1 MSPGDYVTI
10 FMAWPYVNAPLH
22 LGHVAGNCLP
32 ADIQYRYERA
42 RGRRVLMC
50 SGSDEHGTPI
60 TITAEELG
68 VSPQEVVDK
77 YHDLALKSLIQLGC
91 SWADNIDSRGVEY
104 GGALY
109 NRTSDVRHKEIVRD
123 VFTRLLESDFLVKK
137 TMKQYCSV
145 SDGIVRFLPDR
156 YVEGTCP
163 ICSEDGARGDQC
175 DECGATYEA
184 HELINPISKL
194 DPEAT
199 IEIRD
204 TDHLFFKL
212 DLFQTSLEEHA
223 KLRQDTWKPNVRS
236 MTKNWLNMGL
246 RPRAVTRDIDWGIEL
261 PLSGNEWSSKRVYVW
276 FEAVQGY
283 YTCARIWAERIASE
297 NNHPDGDSAWER
309 WWKADENGKS
319 PRHIYFMGKDNI
331 PFHTVIWPSLIMGM
345 NASDNDRQITH
356 ENLPGSLVLESNVSS
371 NEYLMLQ
378 GGQFSK
384 SRKHAVWLPS
394 FLDRY
399 DPDCLRYYLTINM
412 PETHDTDFR
421 WEDFVERTNNE
432 LIGTYGNFVHRVMT
446 LTHRLSN
453 EGENPLS
460 RYDSHEEFNHETESC
475 QKLLNSAMESME
487 RQRFKEALRSLM
499 GIAQIGNQVL
509 QRATPWKYLQSEES
523 ADKEKSL
530 SALAFSWRL
539 CRTLAICTRP
549 FMPFQSD
556 RLWKMLGENIELNNL
571 LWDNSLDL
579 TSHLSWNDEPPEPL
593 FKRLDLDE
601 IISHELS
608 LANDNNDDPVEGDN
622 KGADYIEF
630 EDFMKVEMK
639 TGKVISVEDHPNA
652 DKLYVVTIQD
662 TPDTTRTV
670 CAGLKE
676 YYEPSDLVGLNV
688 VFVANLEP
696 KKLRGVM
703 SEGMLLAADDGDG
716 NVSIVTTVG
725 DIGSG
730 SRVR

>member
-1 MSPGDYVTI
+1 
-10 FMAWPYVNAPLH
+10 
-22 LGHVAGNCLP
+22 
-32 ADIQYRYERA
+32 
-42 RGRRVLMC
+42 MC

-68 VSPQEVVDK
+68 ISPQDVVDK
-77 YHDLALKSLIQLGC
+77 YHDLALKSLNKLGC
-91 SWADNIDSRGVEY
+91 SWANNVDSRGVEY

-109 NRTSDVRHKEIVRD
+109 NRTSDHRHKELVRE
-123 VFTRLLESDFLVKK
+123 VFTNLMDSNLLVQK
-137 TMKQYCSV
+137 TMKQYCSI
-145 SDGIVRFLPDR
+145 SDDNIRFLPDR

-163 ICSEDGARGDQC
+163 ICSEEGARGDQC
-175 DECGATYEA
+175 DECGSTYEA

-194 DPEAT
+194 DPDAS

-204 TDHLFFKL
+204 TEHLFFKL
-212 DLFQTSLEEHA
+212 DMFQTSLEEHA
-223 KLRQDTWKPNVRS
+223 KLRQKIWKPNVRS

-246 RPRAVTRDIDWGIEL
+246 RPRAVTRDIDWGIDL

-283 YTCARIWAERIASE
+283 YTCARIWAERFASE

-309 WWKADENGKS
+309 WWKTDEEGNS

-345 NASDNDRQITH
+345 NAANSNGQITH
-356 ENLPGSLVLESNVSS
+356 KNTPGSLVLESNVSS

-394 FLDRY
+394 FLERY
-399 DPDCLRYYLTINM
+399 DPDSLRYYLTINM

-421 WEDFVERTNNE
+421 WEDFVDRTNNE

-446 LTHRLSN
+446 LTHRLAD

-460 RYDSHEEFNHETESC
+460 RYDSHEDFNREIESC
-475 QKLLNSAMESME
+475 QNLLDSAIESME
-487 RQRFKEALRSLM
+487 RQRFKEALRSIM
-499 GIAQIGNQVL
+499 GIAQVGNQVL

-523 ADKEKSL
+523 FDKEKSL

-549 FMPFQSD
+549 FMPFQSE
-556 RLWKMLGENIELNNL
+556 RLWKMLGEKIELNNL

-579 TSHLSWNDEPPEPL
+579 TSKLCWNGKTPEPL
-593 FKRLDLDE
+593 FKRLDLED

-608 LANDNNDDPVEGDN
+608 LANDNNKDPSDNDN
-622 KGADYIEF
+622 KGADYIDF

-639 TGKVISVEDHPNA
+639 TGKVISVDDHPNA
-652 DKLYVVTIQD
+652 DKLYVVTLQD

-676 YYEPSDLVGLNV
+676 YYDPSDLVGLNV

-703 SEGMLLAADDGDG
+703 SEGMLLAADDGHG
-716 NVSIVTTVG
+716 NVSIVTTVD
-725 DIGSG
+725 DIDSG

>member
-1 MSPGDYVTI
+1 
-10 FMAWPYVNAPLH
+10 MAWPYVNAPLH

-68 VSPQEVVDK
+68 ISPQDVVDK
-77 YHDLALKSLIQLGC
+77 YHDLALKSLNKLGC
-91 SWADNIDSRGVEY
+91 SWANNVDSRGVEY

-109 NRTSDVRHKEIVRD
+109 NRTSDHRHKELVRE
-123 VFTRLLESDFLVKK
+123 VFTNLMDSNLLVQK
-137 TMKQYCSV
+137 TMKQYCSI
-145 SDGIVRFLPDR
+145 SDDNIRFLPDR

-163 ICSEDGARGDQC
+163 ICSEEGARGDQC
-175 DECGATYEA
+175 DECGSTYEA
-184 HELINPISKL
+184 HELINPTSKL
-194 DPEAT
+194 DPDAS

-204 TDHLFFKL
+204 TEHLFFKL
-212 DLFQTSLEEHA
+212 DMFQTSLEEHA
-223 KLRQDTWKPNVRS
+223 KLRQKIWKPNVRS

-246 RPRAVTRDIDWGIEL
+246 RPRAVTRDIDWGIDL

-283 YTCARIWAERIASE
+283 YTCARIWAERFASE

-309 WWKADENGKS
+309 WWKTDEEGNS

-345 NASDNDRQITH
+345 NAANSNGQITH
-356 ENLPGSLVLESNVSS
+356 KNTPGSLVLESNVSS

-394 FLDRY
+394 FLERY
-399 DPDCLRYYLTINM
+399 DPDSLRYYLTINM

-446 LTHRLSN
+446 LTHRLAD

-460 RYDSHEEFNHETESC
+460 RYDSHEDFNREIESC
-475 QKLLNSAMESME
+475 QNLLDSAIESME
-487 RQRFKEALRSLM
+487 RQRFKEALRSIM
-499 GIAQIGNQVL
+499 GIAQVGNQVL

-523 ADKEKSL
+523 FDKEKSL

-549 FMPFQSD
+549 FMPFQSE
-556 RLWKMLGENIELNNL
+556 RLWKMLGENMELNNL

-579 TSHLSWNDEPPEPL
+579 TSKLCWNGKTPEPL
-593 FKRLDLDE
+593 FKRLDLED

-608 LANDNNDDPVEGDN
+608 LANDNNKHPSEKDI
-622 KGADYIEF
+622 KGADYIDF

-639 TGKVISVEDHPNA
+639 TGKVISVDDHPNA
-652 DKLYVVTIQD
+652 DKLYVVTLQD

-676 YYEPSDLVGLNV
+676 YYDPSDLVGLNV

-716 NVSIVTTVG
+716 NVSIVTTVD
-725 DIGSG
+725 DIDSG

>member
-1 MSPGDYVTI
+1 
-10 FMAWPYVNAPLH
+10 
-22 LGHVAGNCLP
+22 
-32 ADIQYRYERA
+32 
-42 RGRRVLMC
+42 MC

-68 VSPQEVVDK
+68 ISPQDVVDK
-77 YHDLALKSLIQLGC
+77 YHDLALKSLNKLGC
-91 SWADNIDSRGVEY
+91 SWANNVDSRGVEY

-109 NRTSDVRHKEIVRD
+109 NRTSDYSHKELVRE
-123 VFTRLLESDFLVKK
+123 VFTNLMDSNLLVQK
-137 TMKQYCSV
+137 TMKQYCSI
-145 SDGIVRFLPDR
+145 SNDNIRFLPDR

-163 ICSEDGARGDQC
+163 ICSEEGARGDQC
-175 DECGATYEA
+175 DECGSTYEA

-194 DPEAT
+194 DPDAS

-204 TDHLFFKL
+204 TEHLFFKL
-212 DLFQTSLEEHA
+212 DMFQTSLEEHA
-223 KLRQDTWKPNVRS
+223 KLRQKIWKPNVRS

-246 RPRAVTRDIDWGIEL
+246 RPRAVTRDIDWGIDL

-283 YTCARIWAERIASE
+283 YTCARIWAERFASE

-309 WWKADENGKS
+309 WWKTDEEGNS

-345 NASDNDRQITH
+345 NAANSNGQITH
-356 ENLPGSLVLESNVSS
+356 KNTPGSLVLESNVSS

-394 FLDRY
+394 FLERY
-399 DPDCLRYYLTINM
+399 DPDSLRYYLTINM

-432 LIGTYGNFVHRVMT
+432 LIGAYGNFVHRVMT
-446 LTHRLSN
+446 LTHRLAD

-460 RYDSHEEFNHETESC
+460 RYDSHEDFNREIESC
-475 QKLLNSAMESME
+475 QNLLNSAIESME
-487 RQRFKEALRSLM
+487 RQRFKEALRSIM
-499 GIAQIGNQVL
+499 GIAQVGNQVL

-523 ADKEKSL
+523 FDKEKSL

-549 FMPFQSD
+549 FMPFQSE
-556 RLWKMLGENIELNNL
+556 RLWKMLGENMELNNL

-579 TSHLSWNDEPPEPL
+579 TSKLCWNGKTPEPL
-593 FKRLDLDE
+593 FKRLDLED

-608 LANDNNDDPVEGDN
+608 LANDNNKDPSDDDN
-622 KGADYIEF
+622 KGADYIDF

-639 TGKVISVEDHPNA
+639 TGKVISVDDHPNA
-652 DKLYVVTIQD
+652 DKLYVVTLQD

-676 YYEPSDLVGLNV
+676 YYDPSDLVGLNV
-688 VFVANLEP
+688 VFVANLKP

-703 SEGMLLAADDGDG
+703 SEGMLLAADDGYG
-716 NVSIVTTVG
+716 NVSIVTTVD
-725 DIGSG
+725 DIDSG

>member
-1 MSPGDYVTI
+1 
-10 FMAWPYVNAPLH
+10 
-22 LGHVAGNCLP
+22 
-32 ADIQYRYERA
+32 
-42 RGRRVLMC
+42 MC

-68 VSPQEVVDK
+68 ISPQDVVDK
-77 YHDLALKSLIQLGC
+77 YHDLALQSLNKLGC
-91 SWADNIDSRGVEY
+91 SWANNVDSRGVEY

-109 NRTSDVRHKEIVRD
+109 NRTSDHRHKELVRE
-123 VFTRLLESDFLVKK
+123 VFTNLMDSNLLVQK
-137 TMKQYCSV
+137 TMKQYCSI
-145 SDGIVRFLPDR
+145 SNDNIRFLPDR

-163 ICSEDGARGDQC
+163 ICSEEGARGDQC
-175 DECGATYEA
+175 DECGSTYEA

-194 DPEAT
+194 DPDAS

-204 TDHLFFKL
+204 TEHLFFKL

-223 KLRQDTWKPNVRS
+223 KLRQKIWKPNVRS

-246 RPRAVTRDIDWGIEL
+246 RPRAVTRDIDWGIDL

-283 YTCARIWAERIASE
+283 YTCARIWAERFASE

-309 WWKADENGKS
+309 WWKTDEEGNS

-345 NASDNDRQITH
+345 NAANSNGQITH
-356 ENLPGSLVLESNVSS
+356 KNTPGSLVLESNVSS

-394 FLDRY
+394 FLERY
-399 DPDCLRYYLTINM
+399 DPDSLRYYLTINM

-446 LTHRLSN
+446 LTHRLAD

-460 RYDSHEEFNHETESC
+460 RYDSHEDFNREIESC
-475 QKLLNSAMESME
+475 QNLLNSAIESIE
-487 RQRFKEALRSLM
+487 RQRFKEALRSIM
-499 GIAQIGNQVL
+499 GIAQVGNQVL
-509 QRATPWKYLQSEES
+509 QRATPWNYLQSEES
-523 ADKEKSL
+523 FDKDKSL

-549 FMPFQSD
+549 FMPFQSE
-556 RLWKMLGENIELNNL
+556 RLWKMLGEKMELNNL

-579 TSHLSWNDEPPEPL
+579 TSKLCWNGKTPEPL
-593 FKRLDLDE
+593 FKRLDLED

-608 LANDNNDDPVEGDN
+608 LANDNNKDPSDSDN
-622 KGADYIEF
+622 KGADYIDF

-639 TGKVISVEDHPNA
+639 TGKVISVDDHPNA
-652 DKLYVVTIQD
+652 DKLYVVTLQD

-676 YYEPSDLVGLNV
+676 YYDPSDLVGLNV

-716 NVSIVTTVG
+716 NVSIVTTVD
-725 DIGSG
+725 DIDSG

>member
-1 MSPGDYVTI
+1 
-10 FMAWPYVNAPLH
+10 
-22 LGHVAGNCLP
+22 
-32 ADIQYRYERA
+32 
-42 RGRRVLMC
+42 MC

-68 VSPQEVVDK
+68 ISPQDVVDK
-77 YHDLALKSLIQLGC
+77 YHDLALKSLNKLGC
-91 SWADNIDSRGVEY
+91 SWANNVDSRGVEY

-109 NRTSDVRHKEIVRD
+109 NRTSDHRHKELVRE
-123 VFTRLLESDFLVKK
+123 VFTNLMDSNLLVQK
-137 TMKQYCSV
+137 TMKQYCSI
-145 SDGIVRFLPDR
+145 SNDNIRFLPDR

-163 ICSEDGARGDQC
+163 ICSEEGARGDQC
-175 DECGATYEA
+175 DECGSTYEA
-184 HELINPISKL
+184 HELINPTSKL
-194 DPEAT
+194 DPDAS

-204 TDHLFFKL
+204 TEHLFFKL
-212 DLFQTSLEEHA
+212 DMFQTSLEEHA
-223 KLRQDTWKPNVRS
+223 KLRQKIWKPNVRS

-246 RPRAVTRDIDWGIEL
+246 RPRAVTRDIDWGIDL

-283 YTCARIWAERIASE
+283 YTCARIWAERFASE

-309 WWKADENGKS
+309 WWKTDEEGNS

-345 NASDNDRQITH
+345 NAANSNGQITH
-356 ENLPGSLVLESNVSS
+356 KNTPGSLVLESNVSS

-394 FLDRY
+394 FLERY
-399 DPDCLRYYLTINM
+399 DPDSLRYYLTINM

-421 WEDFVERTNNE
+421 WEDFVDRTNNE

-446 LTHRLSN
+446 LTHRLAD

-460 RYDSHEEFNHETESC
+460 RYDSHEDFNREIESC
-475 QKLLNSAMESME
+475 QNLLDSAIESME
-487 RQRFKEALRSLM
+487 RQRFKEALRSIM
-499 GIAQIGNQVL
+499 GIAQVGNQVL

-523 ADKEKSL
+523 FDKEKSL

-549 FMPFQSD
+549 FMPFQSE
-556 RLWKMLGENIELNNL
+556 RLWKMLGENMELNNL

-579 TSHLSWNDEPPEPL
+579 TSKLCWNGKTPEPL
-593 FKRLDLDE
+593 FKRLDLED

-608 LANDNNDDPVEGDN
+608 LANDNNKDPSDNDN
-622 KGADYIEF
+622 KGADYIDF

-639 TGKVISVEDHPNA
+639 TGKVISVDDHPNA
-652 DKLYVVTIQD
+652 DKLYVVTLQD

-676 YYEPSDLVGLNV
+676 YYDPSDLVGLNV

-703 SEGMLLAADDGDG
+703 SEGMLLAADDGHG
-716 NVSIVTTVG
+716 NVSIVTTVD
-725 DIGSG
+725 DIDSG

>member
-1 MSPGDYVTI
+1 
-10 FMAWPYVNAPLH
+10 
-22 LGHVAGNCLP
+22 
-32 ADIQYRYERA
+32 
-42 RGRRVLMC
+42 MC

-68 VSPQEVVDK
+68 ISPQDVVDK
-77 YHDLALKSLIQLGC
+77 YHDLALKSLNKLGC
-91 SWADNIDSRGVEY
+91 SWANNVDSRGVEY

-109 NRTSDVRHKEIVRD
+109 NRTSDHRHKELVRE
-123 VFTRLLESDFLVKK
+123 VFTNLMDSNLLVQK
-137 TMKQYCSV
+137 TMKQYCSI
-145 SDGIVRFLPDR
+145 SNDNIRFLPDR

-163 ICSEDGARGDQC
+163 ICSEEGARGDQC
-175 DECGATYEA
+175 DECGSTYEA

-194 DPEAT
+194 DPDAS

-204 TDHLFFKL
+204 TEHLFFKL
-212 DLFQTSLEEHA
+212 DMFQTSLEEHA
-223 KLRQDTWKPNVRS
+223 KLRQKIWKPNVRS

-246 RPRAVTRDIDWGIEL
+246 RPRAVTRDIDWGIDL

-283 YTCARIWAERIASE
+283 YTCARIWAERFASE

-309 WWKADENGKS
+309 WWKTDEEGNS

-345 NASDNDRQITH
+345 NAANNNGQITH
-356 ENLPGSLVLESNVSS
+356 KNTPGSLVLESNVSS

-394 FLDRY
+394 FLERY
-399 DPDCLRYYLTINM
+399 DPDSLRYYLTINM

-421 WEDFVERTNNE
+421 WEDFVDRTNNE

-446 LTHRLSN
+446 LTHRLAD

-460 RYDSHEEFNHETESC
+460 RYDSHEDFNREIESC
-475 QKLLNSAMESME
+475 QNLLDSAIESME
-487 RQRFKEALRSLM
+487 RQRFKEALRSIM
-499 GIAQIGNQVL
+499 GIAQVGNQVL

-523 ADKEKSL
+523 FDKEKSL

-549 FMPFQSD
+549 FMPFQSE
-556 RLWKMLGENIELNNL
+556 RLWKMLGEKIELNNL

-579 TSHLSWNDEPPEPL
+579 TSKLCWNGKTPEPL
-593 FKRLDLDE
+593 FKRLDLED

-608 LANDNNDDPVEGDN
+608 LANDNNKDSSEKDN
-622 KGADYIEF
+622 EGADYIDF

-639 TGKVISVEDHPNA
+639 TGKVISVDDHPNA
-652 DKLYVVTIQD
+652 DKLYVVTLQD

-676 YYEPSDLVGLNV
+676 YYDPSDLVGLNV

-716 NVSIVTTVG
+716 NVSIVTTVD
-725 DIGSG
+725 DIDSG

>member
-1 MSPGDYVTI
+1 
-10 FMAWPYVNAPLH
+10 
-22 LGHVAGNCLP
+22 
-32 ADIQYRYERA
+32 
-42 RGRRVLMC
+42 MC

-68 VSPQEVVDK
+68 ISPQDVVDK
-77 YHDLALKSLIQLGC
+77 YHDLALKSLNKLGC
-91 SWADNIDSRGVEY
+91 SWANNVDSRGVEY

-109 NRTSDVRHKEIVRD
+109 NRTSDHRHKELVRE
-123 VFTRLLESDFLVKK
+123 VFTNLMDSNLLVQK
-137 TMKQYCSV
+137 TMKQYCSI
-145 SDGIVRFLPDR
+145 SDDNIRFLPDR

-163 ICSEDGARGDQC
+163 ICSEEGARGDQC
-175 DECGATYEA
+175 DECGSTYEA
-184 HELINPISKL
+184 HELINPTSKL
-194 DPEAT
+194 DPDAS

-204 TDHLFFKL
+204 TEHLFFKL
-212 DLFQTSLEEHA
+212 DMFQTSLEEHA
-223 KLRQDTWKPNVRS
+223 KLRQKIWKPNVRS

-246 RPRAVTRDIDWGIEL
+246 RPRAVTRDIDWGIDL

-283 YTCARIWAERIASE
+283 YTCARIWAERFASE

-309 WWKADENGKS
+309 WWKTDEEGNS

-345 NASDNDRQITH
+345 NAANSNGQITH
-356 ENLPGSLVLESNVSS
+356 KNTPGSLVLESNVSS

-394 FLDRY
+394 FLERY
-399 DPDCLRYYLTINM
+399 DPDSLRYYLTINM

-421 WEDFVERTNNE
+421 WEDFVDRTNNE

-446 LTHRLSN
+446 LTHRLAD

-460 RYDSHEEFNHETESC
+460 RYDSHEDFNREIESC
-475 QKLLNSAMESME
+475 QNLLDSAIESME
-487 RQRFKEALRSLM
+487 RQRFKEALRSIM
-499 GIAQIGNQVL
+499 GIAQVGNQVL

-523 ADKEKSL
+523 FDKEKSL

-549 FMPFQSD
+549 FMPFQSE
-556 RLWKMLGENIELNNL
+556 RLWKMLGENMELNNL

-579 TSHLSWNDEPPEPL
+579 TSKLCWNGKTPEPL
-593 FKRLDLDE
+593 FKRLDLED

-608 LANDNNDDPVEGDN
+608 LANDNNKHPSEKDI
-622 KGADYIEF
+622 KGADYIDF

-639 TGKVISVEDHPNA
+639 TGKVISVDDHPNA
-652 DKLYVVTIQD
+652 DKLYVVTLQD

-676 YYEPSDLVGLNV
+676 YYDPSDLVGLNV

-716 NVSIVTTVG
+716 NVSIVTTVD
-725 DIGSG
+725 DIDSG

>member
-1 MSPGDYVTI
+1 
-10 FMAWPYVNAPLH
+10 
-22 LGHVAGNCLP
+22 
-32 ADIQYRYERA
+32 
-42 RGRRVLMC
+42 MC

-68 VSPQEVVDK
+68 ISPQDVVDK
-77 YHDLALKSLIQLGC
+77 YHDLALKSLNKLGC
-91 SWADNIDSRGVEY
+91 SWANNVDSRGVEY

-109 NRTSDVRHKEIVRD
+109 NRTSDHRHKELVRE
-123 VFTRLLESDFLVKK
+123 VFTNLMDSNLLVQK
-137 TMKQYCSV
+137 TMKQYCSI
-145 SDGIVRFLPDR
+145 SNDNIRFLPDR

-163 ICSEDGARGDQC
+163 ICSEEGARGDQC
-175 DECGATYEA
+175 DECGSTYEA

-194 DPEAT
+194 DPDAS

-204 TDHLFFKL
+204 TEHLFFKL
-212 DLFQTSLEEHA
+212 DMFQTSLEEHA
-223 KLRQDTWKPNVRS
+223 KLRQKIWKPNVRS

-246 RPRAVTRDIDWGIEL
+246 RPRAVTRDIDWGIDL

-283 YTCARIWAERIASE
+283 YTCARIWAERFASE

-309 WWKADENGKS
+309 WWKTDEEGNS

-345 NASDNDRQITH
+345 NAANSNGQITH
-356 ENLPGSLVLESNVSS
+356 KNTPGSLVLESNVSS

-394 FLDRY
+394 FLERY
-399 DPDCLRYYLTINM
+399 DPDSLRYYLTINM

-421 WEDFVERTNNE
+421 WEDFVDRTNNE

-446 LTHRLSN
+446 LTHRLAD

-460 RYDSHEEFNHETESC
+460 RYDSHEDFNREIESC
-475 QKLLNSAMESME
+475 QNLLDSAIESME
-487 RQRFKEALRSLM
+487 RQRFKEALRSIM
-499 GIAQIGNQVL
+499 GIAQVGNQVL

-523 ADKEKSL
+523 FDKEKSL

-549 FMPFQSD
+549 FMPFQSE
-556 RLWKMLGENIELNNL
+556 RLWKMLGENMELNNL

-579 TSHLSWNDEPPEPL
+579 TSKLCWNGKTPEPL
-593 FKRLDLDE
+593 FKRLDLED

-608 LANDNNDDPVEGDN
+608 LANDNNKDPSEKDN
-622 KGADYIEF
+622 KGADYIDF

-639 TGKVISVEDHPNA
+639 TGKVISVDDHPNA
-652 DKLYVVTIQD
+652 DKLYVVTLQD

-676 YYEPSDLVGLNV
+676 YYDPSDLVGLNV

-716 NVSIVTTVG
+716 NVSIVTTVD
-725 DIGSG
+725 DIDSG

>member
-1 MSPGDYVTI
+1 
-10 FMAWPYVNAPLH
+10 MAWPYVNAPLH

-68 VSPQEVVDK
+68 ISPQDVVDK
-77 YHDLALKSLIQLGC
+77 YHDLALKSLNKLGC
-91 SWADNIDSRGVEY
+91 SWANNVDSRGVEY

-109 NRTSDVRHKEIVRD
+109 NRTSDYRHKELVRE
-123 VFTRLLESDFLVKK
+123 VFTNLMDSNLLVQK
-137 TMKQYCSV
+137 TMKQYCSI
-145 SDGIVRFLPDR
+145 SDDNIRFLPDR

-163 ICSEDGARGDQC
+163 ICAEEGARGDQC
-175 DECGATYEA
+175 DECGSTYEA

-194 DPEAT
+194 DPDAS

-204 TDHLFFKL
+204 TEHLFFKL
-212 DLFQTSLEEHA
+212 DMFQTSLEEHA
-223 KLRQDTWKPNVRS
+223 KLRQKIWKPNVRS

-246 RPRAVTRDIDWGIEL
+246 RPRAVTRDIDWGIDL

-283 YTCARIWAERIASE
+283 YTCARIWAERFASE

-309 WWKADENGKS
+309 WWKTDEEGNS

-345 NASDNDRQITH
+345 NAANNNGLITH
-356 ENLPGSLVLESNVSS
+356 KNTPGSLVLESNVSS

-394 FLDRY
+394 FLERY
-399 DPDCLRYYLTINM
+399 DPDSLRYYLTINM

-446 LTHRLSN
+446 LTHRLAD

-460 RYDSHEEFNHETESC
+460 RYDSHEDFNREIESC
-475 QKLLNSAMESME
+475 QNLLNSAIESIE
-487 RQRFKEALRSLM
+487 RQRFKEALRSIM
-499 GIAQIGNQVL
+499 GIAQVGNQVL
-509 QRATPWKYLQSEES
+509 QRATPWKYLHSEES
-523 ADKEKSL
+523 FDKEKSL

-549 FMPFQSD
+549 FMPFQSE
-556 RLWKMLGENIELNNL
+556 RLWKMLGENMELNNL

-579 TSHLSWNDEPPEPL
+579 TSKLCWNGKTPEPL
-593 FKRLDLDE
+593 FKRLDLED

-608 LANDNNDDPVEGDN
+608 LANDNNKDPSDNDN
-622 KGADYIEF
+622 KGADYIDF

-639 TGKVISVEDHPNA
+639 TGKVISVDDHPNA
-652 DKLYVVTIQD
+652 DKLYVVTLQD

-676 YYEPSDLVGLNV
+676 YYDPSDLVGLNV

-703 SEGMLLAADDGDG
+703 SEGMLLAADDGHG
-716 NVSIVTTVG
+716 NVSIVTTVD
-725 DIGSG
+725 DIDSG

>member
-1 MSPGDYVTI
+1 
-10 FMAWPYVNAPLH
+10 
-22 LGHVAGNCLP
+22 
-32 ADIQYRYERA
+32 
-42 RGRRVLMC
+42 MC

-68 VSPQEVVDK
+68 ISPQDVVDK
-77 YHDLALKSLIQLGC
+77 YHDLALKSLNKLGC
-91 SWADNIDSRGVEY
+91 SWANNVDSRGVEY

-109 NRTSDVRHKEIVRD
+109 NRTSDHRHKELVRE
-123 VFTRLLESDFLVKK
+123 VFTNLMDSNLLVQK
-137 TMKQYCSV
+137 TMKQYCSI
-145 SDGIVRFLPDR
+145 SNDNIRFLPDR

-163 ICSEDGARGDQC
+163 ICSEEGARGDQC
-175 DECGATYEA
+175 DECGSTYEA

-194 DPEAT
+194 DPDAS

-204 TDHLFFKL
+204 TEHLFFKL
-212 DLFQTSLEEHA
+212 DMFQTSLEEHA
-223 KLRQDTWKPNVRS
+223 KLRQKIWKPNVRS

-246 RPRAVTRDIDWGIEL
+246 RPRAVTRDIDWGIDL

-283 YTCARIWAERIASE
+283 YTCARIWAERFASE

-309 WWKADENGKS
+309 WWKTDEEGNS

-345 NASDNDRQITH
+345 NAANSNGQITH
-356 ENLPGSLVLESNVSS
+356 KNTPGSLVLESNVSS

-394 FLDRY
+394 FLERY
-399 DPDCLRYYLTINM
+399 DPDSLRYYLTINM

-421 WEDFVERTNNE
+421 WEDFVDRTNNE

-446 LTHRLSN
+446 LTHRLAD

-460 RYDSHEEFNHETESC
+460 RYDSHEDFNREIESC
-475 QKLLNSAMESME
+475 QNLLDSAIESME
-487 RQRFKEALRSLM
+487 RQRFKEALRSIM
-499 GIAQIGNQVL
+499 GIAQVGNQVL

-523 ADKEKSL
+523 FDKEKSL

-549 FMPFQSD
+549 FMPFQSE
-556 RLWKMLGENIELNNL
+556 RLWKMLGENMELNNL

-579 TSHLSWNDEPPEPL
+579 TSKLCWNGKTPEPL
-593 FKRLDLDE
+593 FRRLDLED

-608 LANDNNDDPVEGDN
+608 LANDNNKDPSDNDN
-622 KGADYIEF
+622 KGADYIDF

-639 TGKVISVEDHPNA
+639 TGKVISVDDHPNA
-652 DKLYVVTIQD
+652 DKLYVVTLQD

-676 YYEPSDLVGLNV
+676 YYDPSDLVGLNV

-703 SEGMLLAADDGDG
+703 SEGMLLAADDGHG
-716 NVSIVTTVG
+716 NVSIVTTVD
-725 DIGSG
+725 DIDSG

>member
-1 MSPGDYVTI
+1 
-10 FMAWPYVNAPLH
+10 
-22 LGHVAGNCLP
+22 
-32 ADIQYRYERA
+32 
-42 RGRRVLMC
+42 MC

-68 VSPQEVVDK
+68 ISPQDVVDK
-77 YHDLALKSLIQLGC
+77 YHDLALKSLNKLGC
-91 SWADNIDSRGVEY
+91 SWANNVDSRGVEY

-109 NRTSDVRHKEIVRD
+109 NRTSDHRHKELVRE
-123 VFTRLLESDFLVKK
+123 VFTNLMDSNLLVQK
-137 TMKQYCSV
+137 TMKQYCSI
-145 SDGIVRFLPDR
+145 SNDNIRFLPDR

-163 ICSEDGARGDQC
+163 ICSEEGARGDQC
-175 DECGATYEA
+175 DECGSTYEA

-194 DPEAT
+194 DPDAS

-204 TDHLFFKL
+204 TEHLFFKL
-212 DLFQTSLEEHA
+212 DMFQTSLEEHA
-223 KLRQDTWKPNVRS
+223 KLRQKIWKPNVRS

-246 RPRAVTRDIDWGIEL
+246 RPRAVTRDIDWGIDL

-283 YTCARIWAERIASE
+283 YTCARIWAERFASE

-309 WWKADENGKS
+309 WWKTDEEGNS

-345 NASDNDRQITH
+345 NAANSNGQITH
-356 ENLPGSLVLESNVSS
+356 KNTPGSLVLESNVSS

-394 FLDRY
+394 FLERY
-399 DPDCLRYYLTINM
+399 DPDSLRYYLTINM

-421 WEDFVERTNNE
+421 WEDFVDRTNNE

-446 LTHRLSN
+446 LTHRLAD

-460 RYDSHEEFNHETESC
+460 RYDSHEDFNREIESC
-475 QKLLNSAMESME
+475 QNLLDSAIESME
-487 RQRFKEALRSLM
+487 RQRFKEALRSIM
-499 GIAQIGNQVL
+499 GIAQVGNQVL

-523 ADKEKSL
+523 FDKEKSL

-549 FMPFQSD
+549 FMPFQSE
-556 RLWKMLGENIELNNL
+556 RLWKMLGEKIELNNL

-579 TSHLSWNDEPPEPL
+579 TSKLCWNGKTPEPL
-593 FKRLDLDE
+593 FKRLDLED

-608 LANDNNDDPVEGDN
+608 LANDNNKDSSEKDN
-622 KGADYIEF
+622 EGADYIDF

-639 TGKVISVEDHPNA
+639 TGKVISVDDHPNA
-652 DKLYVVTIQD
+652 DKLYVVTLQD

-676 YYEPSDLVGLNV
+676 YYDPSDLVGLNV

-703 SEGMLLAADDGDG
+703 SEGMLLAADDGNG
-716 NVSIVTTVG
+716 NVSIVTTVD
-725 DIGSG
+725 DIDSG

>member
-1 MSPGDYVTI
+1 
-10 FMAWPYVNAPLH
+10 
-22 LGHVAGNCLP
+22 
-32 ADIQYRYERA
+32 
-42 RGRRVLMC
+42 MC

-68 VSPQEVVDK
+68 ISPQDVVDK
-77 YHDLALKSLIQLGC
+77 YHDLALKSLNKLGC
-91 SWADNIDSRGVEY
+91 SWANNVDSRGVEY

-109 NRTSDVRHKEIVRD
+109 NRTSDHRHKELVRE
-123 VFTRLLESDFLVKK
+123 VFTNLMDSNLLVQK
-137 TMKQYCSV
+137 TMKQYCSI
-145 SDGIVRFLPDR
+145 SDDNIRFLPDR

-163 ICSEDGARGDQC
+163 ICSEEGARGDQC
-175 DECGATYEA
+175 DECGSTYEA
-184 HELINPISKL
+184 HELINPTSKL
-194 DPEAT
+194 DPDAS

-204 TDHLFFKL
+204 TEHLFFKL
-212 DLFQTSLEEHA
+212 DMFQTSLEEHA
-223 KLRQDTWKPNVRS
+223 KLRQKIWKPNVRS

-246 RPRAVTRDIDWGIEL
+246 RPRAVTRDIDWGIDL

-283 YTCARIWAERIASE
+283 YTCARIWAERFASE

-309 WWKADENGKS
+309 WWKTDEEGNS

-345 NASDNDRQITH
+345 NAANSNGQITH
-356 ENLPGSLVLESNVSS
+356 KNTPGSLVLESNVSS

-394 FLDRY
+394 FLERY
-399 DPDCLRYYLTINM
+399 DPDSLRYYLTINM

-446 LTHRLSN
+446 LTHRLAD

-460 RYDSHEEFNHETESC
+460 RYDSHEDFNREIESC
-475 QKLLNSAMESME
+475 QNLLDSAIESME
-487 RQRFKEALRSLM
+487 RQRFKEALRSIM
-499 GIAQIGNQVL
+499 GIAQVGNQVL

-523 ADKEKSL
+523 FDKEKSL

-549 FMPFQSD
+549 FMPFQSE
-556 RLWKMLGENIELNNL
+556 RLWKMLGENMELNNL

-579 TSHLSWNDEPPEPL
+579 TSKLCWNGKTPEPL
-593 FKRLDLDE
+593 FKRLDLED

-608 LANDNNDDPVEGDN
+608 LANDNNKHPSEKDI
-622 KGADYIEF
+622 KGADYIDF

-639 TGKVISVEDHPNA
+639 TGKVISVDDHPNA
-652 DKLYVVTIQD
+652 DKLYVVTLQD

-676 YYEPSDLVGLNV
+676 YYDPSDLVGLNV

-716 NVSIVTTVG
+716 NVSIITTVD
-725 DIGSG
+725 DIDSG

>member
-1 MSPGDYVTI
+1 
-10 FMAWPYVNAPLH
+10 
-22 LGHVAGNCLP
+22 
-32 ADIQYRYERA
+32 
-42 RGRRVLMC
+42 MC

-68 VSPQEVVDK
+68 ISPQDVVDK
-77 YHDLALKSLIQLGC
+77 YHDLALKSLNKLGC
-91 SWADNIDSRGVEY
+91 SWANNVDSRGVEY

-109 NRTSDVRHKEIVRD
+109 NRTSDYRHKELVRE
-123 VFTRLLESDFLVKK
+123 VFTNLMDSNLLVQK
-137 TMKQYCSV
+137 TMKQYCSI
-145 SDGIVRFLPDR
+145 SDDNIRFLPDR

-163 ICSEDGARGDQC
+163 ICAEEGARGDQC
-175 DECGATYEA
+175 DECGSTYEA

-194 DPEAT
+194 DPDAS

-204 TDHLFFKL
+204 TEHLFFKL
-212 DLFQTSLEEHA
+212 DMFQTSLEEHA
-223 KLRQDTWKPNVRS
+223 KLRQKIWKPNVRS

-246 RPRAVTRDIDWGIEL
+246 RPRAVTRDIDWGIDL

-283 YTCARIWAERIASE
+283 YTCARIWAERFASE

-309 WWKADENGKS
+309 WWKTDEEGNS

-345 NASDNDRQITH
+345 NAANNNGLITH
-356 ENLPGSLVLESNVSS
+356 KNTPGSLVLESNVSS

-394 FLDRY
+394 FLERY
-399 DPDCLRYYLTINM
+399 DPDSLRYYLTINM

-446 LTHRLSN
+446 LTHRLAD

-460 RYDSHEEFNHETESC
+460 RYDSHEDFNREIESC
-475 QKLLNSAMESME
+475 QNLLNSAIESIE
-487 RQRFKEALRSLM
+487 RQRFKEALRSIM
-499 GIAQIGNQVL
+499 GIAQVGNQVL
-509 QRATPWKYLQSEES
+509 QRATPWNYLQSEES
-523 ADKEKSL
+523 FDKDKSL

-549 FMPFQSD
+549 FMPFQSE
-556 RLWKMLGENIELNNL
+556 RLWKMLGENMELNNL

-579 TSHLSWNDEPPEPL
+579 TSKLCWNGKTPEPL
-593 FKRLDLDE
+593 FKRLDLED

-608 LANDNNDDPVEGDN
+608 LANDNNKDPSDSDN
-622 KGADYIEF
+622 KGADYIDF

-639 TGKVISVEDHPNA
+639 TGKVISVDDHPNA
-652 DKLYVVTIQD
+652 DKLYVVTLQD

-676 YYEPSDLVGLNV
+676 YYDPSDLVGLNV

-703 SEGMLLAADDGDG
+703 SEGMLLAADDGHG
-716 NVSIVTTVG
+716 NVSIVTTVD
-725 DIGSG
+725 DIDSG

>member
-1 MSPGDYVTI
+1 
-10 FMAWPYVNAPLH
+10 
-22 LGHVAGNCLP
+22 
-32 ADIQYRYERA
+32 
-42 RGRRVLMC
+42 MC

-68 VSPQEVVDK
+68 ISPQDVVDK
-77 YHDLALKSLIQLGC
+77 YHDLALKSLNKLGC
-91 SWADNIDSRGVEY
+91 SWANNVDSRGVEY

-109 NRTSDVRHKEIVRD
+109 NRTSDYRHKELVRE
-123 VFTRLLESDFLVKK
+123 VFTNLMDSNLLVQK
-137 TMKQYCSV
+137 TMKQYCSI
-145 SDGIVRFLPDR
+145 SDDNIRFLPDR

-163 ICSEDGARGDQC
+163 ICAEEGARGDQC
-175 DECGATYEA
+175 DECGSTYEA

-194 DPEAT
+194 DPDAS

-204 TDHLFFKL
+204 TEHLFFKL
-212 DLFQTSLEEHA
+212 DMFQTSLEEHA
-223 KLRQDTWKPNVRS
+223 KLRQKIWKPNVRS

-246 RPRAVTRDIDWGIEL
+246 RPRAVTRDIDWGIDL

-283 YTCARIWAERIASE
+283 YTCARIWAERFASE

-309 WWKADENGKS
+309 WWKTDEEGNS

-345 NASDNDRQITH
+345 NAANNNGQITH
-356 ENLPGSLVLESNVSS
+356 KNTPGSLVLESNVSS

-394 FLDRY
+394 FLERY
-399 DPDCLRYYLTINM
+399 DPDSLRYYLTINM

-446 LTHRLSN
+446 LTHRLAD

-460 RYDSHEEFNHETESC
+460 RYDSHEDFNREIESC
-475 QKLLNSAMESME
+475 QNLLDSAIESME
-487 RQRFKEALRSLM
+487 RQRFKEALRSIM
-499 GIAQIGNQVL
+499 GIAQVGNQVL
-509 QRATPWKYLQSEES
+509 QRATPWKYLHSEES
-523 ADKEKSL
+523 FDKEKSL

-549 FMPFQSD
+549 FMPFQSE
-556 RLWKMLGENIELNNL
+556 RLWKMLGENMELNNL

-579 TSHLSWNDEPPEPL
+579 TSKLCWNGKTPEPL
-593 FKRLDLDE
+593 FKRLDLED

-608 LANDNNDDPVEGDN
+608 LANDNNKDPSDNDN
-622 KGADYIEF
+622 KGADYIDF

-639 TGKVISVEDHPNA
+639 TGKVISVDDHPNA
-652 DKLYVVTIQD
+652 DKLYVVTLQD

-676 YYEPSDLVGLNV
+676 YYDPSDLVGLNV

-703 SEGMLLAADDGDG
+703 SEGMLLAADDGHG
-716 NVSIVTTVG
+716 NVSIVTTVD
-725 DIGSG
+725 DIDSG

>member
-1 MSPGDYVTI
+1 
-10 FMAWPYVNAPLH
+10 
-22 LGHVAGNCLP
+22 
-32 ADIQYRYERA
+32 
-42 RGRRVLMC
+42 MC

-68 VSPQEVVDK
+68 ISPQDVVDK
-77 YHDLALKSLIQLGC
+77 YHDLAFKSLNKLGC
-91 SWADNIDSRGVEY
+91 SWANNVDSRGVEY

-109 NRTSDVRHKEIVRD
+109 NRTSDHRHKELVRE
-123 VFTRLLESDFLVKK
+123 VFTNLMDSNLLVQK
-137 TMKQYCSV
+137 TMKQYCSI
-145 SDGIVRFLPDR
+145 SNDNIRFLPDR

-163 ICSEDGARGDQC
+163 ICSEEGARGDQC
-175 DECGATYEA
+175 DECGSTYEA

-194 DPEAT
+194 DPDAS

-204 TDHLFFKL
+204 TEHLFFKL
-212 DLFQTSLEEHA
+212 DMFQTSLEEHA
-223 KLRQDTWKPNVRS
+223 KLRQKIWKPNVRS

-246 RPRAVTRDIDWGIEL
+246 RPRAVTRDIDWGIDL

-283 YTCARIWAERIASE
+283 YTCARIWAERFASE

-309 WWKADENGKS
+309 WWKTDEEGNS

-345 NASDNDRQITH
+345 NAANSNGQITH
-356 ENLPGSLVLESNVSS
+356 KNTPGSLVLESNVSS

-394 FLDRY
+394 FLERY
-399 DPDCLRYYLTINM
+399 DPDSLRYYLTINM

-421 WEDFVERTNNE
+421 WEDFVDRTNNE

-446 LTHRLSN
+446 LTHRLAD

-460 RYDSHEEFNHETESC
+460 RYDSHEDFNREIESC
-475 QKLLNSAMESME
+475 QNLLDSAIESME
-487 RQRFKEALRSLM
+487 RQRFKEALRSIM
-499 GIAQIGNQVL
+499 GIAQVGNQVL

-523 ADKEKSL
+523 FDKEKSL

-549 FMPFQSD
+549 FMPFQSE
-556 RLWKMLGENIELNNL
+556 RLWKMLGEKMELNNL

-579 TSHLSWNDEPPEPL
+579 ASKLCWNGKTPEPL
-593 FKRLDLDE
+593 FKRLDLED

-608 LANDNNDDPVEGDN
+608 LANDNNKDPSEMDN
-622 KGADYIEF
+622 KGADYIDF

-639 TGKVISVEDHPNA
+639 TGKVISVDDHPNA
-652 DKLYVVTIQD
+652 DKLYVVTLQD

-676 YYEPSDLVGLNV
+676 YYDPSDLVGLNV

-716 NVSIVTTVG
+716 NVSIVTTVD
-725 DIGSG
+725 DIDSG

>member
-1 MSPGDYVTI
+1 
-10 FMAWPYVNAPLH
+10 
-22 LGHVAGNCLP
+22 
-32 ADIQYRYERA
+32 
-42 RGRRVLMC
+42 MC

-68 VSPQEVVDK
+68 ISPQDVVDK
-77 YHDLALKSLIQLGC
+77 YHDLALKSLNKLGC
-91 SWADNIDSRGVEY
+91 SWANNVDSRGVEY

-109 NRTSDVRHKEIVRD
+109 NRTSDHRHKELVRE
-123 VFTRLLESDFLVKK
+123 VFTNLMDSNLLVQK
-137 TMKQYCSV
+137 TMKQYCSI
-145 SDGIVRFLPDR
+145 SNDNIRFLPDR

-163 ICSEDGARGDQC
+163 ICSEEGARGDQC
-175 DECGATYEA
+175 DECGSTYEA

-194 DPEAT
+194 DPDAS

-204 TDHLFFKL
+204 TEHLFFKL
-212 DLFQTSLEEHA
+212 DMFQTSLEEHA
-223 KLRQDTWKPNVRS
+223 KLRQKIWKPNVRS

-246 RPRAVTRDIDWGIEL
+246 RPRAVTRDIDWGIDL

-283 YTCARIWAERIASE
+283 YTCARIWAERFASE

-309 WWKADENGKS
+309 WWKTDEEGNS

-345 NASDNDRQITH
+345 NAANSNGQITH
-356 ENLPGSLVLESNVSS
+356 KNTPGSLVLESNVSS

-394 FLDRY
+394 FLERY
-399 DPDCLRYYLTINM
+399 DPDSLRYYLTINM

-446 LTHRLSN
+446 LTHRLAD

-460 RYDSHEEFNHETESC
+460 RYDSHEDFNGEIESC
-475 QKLLNSAMESME
+475 QNLLDSAIESME
-487 RQRFKEALRSLM
+487 RQRFKEALRSIM
-499 GIAQIGNQVL
+499 GIAQVGNQVL

-523 ADKEKSL
+523 FDKEKSL

-549 FMPFQSD
+549 FMPFQSE
-556 RLWKMLGENIELNNL
+556 RLWKMLGENMELNNL

-579 TSHLSWNDEPPEPL
+579 TSKLCWNGKTPEPL
-593 FKRLDLDE
+593 FKRLDLED

-608 LANDNNDDPVEGDN
+608 LANDNNKHPSEKDI
-622 KGADYIEF
+622 KGADYIDF

-639 TGKVISVEDHPNA
+639 TGKVISVDDHPNA
-652 DKLYVVTIQD
+652 DKLYVVTLQD

-676 YYEPSDLVGLNV
+676 YYDPSDLVGLNV

-716 NVSIVTTVG
+716 NVSIVTTVD
-725 DIGSG
+725 DIDSG

>member
-1 MSPGDYVTI
+1 
-10 FMAWPYVNAPLH
+10 
-22 LGHVAGNCLP
+22 
-32 ADIQYRYERA
+32 
-42 RGRRVLMC
+42 MC

-68 VSPQEVVDK
+68 ISPQDVVDK
-77 YHDLALKSLIQLGC
+77 YHDLALQSLNKLGC
-91 SWADNIDSRGVEY
+91 SWANNVDSRGVEY

-109 NRTSDVRHKEIVRD
+109 NRTSDHRHKELVRE
-123 VFTRLLESDFLVKK
+123 VFTNLMDSNLLVQK
-137 TMKQYCSV
+137 TMKQYCSI
-145 SDGIVRFLPDR
+145 SDDNIRFLPDR

-163 ICSEDGARGDQC
+163 ICSEEGARGDQC
-175 DECGATYEA
+175 DECGSTYEA

-194 DPEAT
+194 DPDAS

-204 TDHLFFKL
+204 TEHLFFKL

-223 KLRQDTWKPNVRS
+223 KLRQKIWKPNVRS

-246 RPRAVTRDIDWGIEL
+246 RPRAVTRDIDWGIDL

-283 YTCARIWAERIASE
+283 YTCARIWAERFASE

-309 WWKADENGKS
+309 WWKTDEEGNS

-345 NASDNDRQITH
+345 NAANSNGQITH
-356 ENLPGSLVLESNVSS
+356 KNTPGSLVLESNVSS

-394 FLDRY
+394 FLERY
-399 DPDCLRYYLTINM
+399 DPDSLRYYLTINM

-446 LTHRLSN
+446 LTHRLAD

-460 RYDSHEEFNHETESC
+460 RYDSHEDFNREIESC
-475 QKLLNSAMESME
+475 QNLLDSAIESME
-487 RQRFKEALRSLM
+487 RQRFKEALRSIM
-499 GIAQIGNQVL
+499 GIAQVGNQVL

-523 ADKEKSL
+523 FDKEKSL

-549 FMPFQSD
+549 FMPFQSE
-556 RLWKMLGENIELNNL
+556 RLWKMLGEKMELNNL

-579 TSHLSWNDEPPEPL
+579 TSKLCWNGKTPEPL
-593 FKRLDLDE
+593 FKRLDLED
-601 IISHELS
+601 IVSHELS
-608 LANDNNDDPVEGDN
+608 LANDNNKDPSEKDN
-622 KGADYIEF
+622 KGADYIDF

-639 TGKVISVEDHPNA
+639 TGKVISVDDHPNA
-652 DKLYVVTIQD
+652 DKLYVVTLQD

-676 YYEPSDLVGLNV
+676 YYDPSDLVGLNV

-716 NVSIVTTVG
+716 NVSIVTTVD
-725 DIGSG
+725 DIDSG

>member
-1 MSPGDYVTI
+1 
-10 FMAWPYVNAPLH
+10 
-22 LGHVAGNCLP
+22 
-32 ADIQYRYERA
+32 
-42 RGRRVLMC
+42 MC

-68 VSPQEVVDK
+68 ISPQDVVDK
-77 YHDLALKSLIQLGC
+77 YHDLALKSLNKLGC
-91 SWADNIDSRGVEY
+91 SWANNVDSRGVEY

-109 NRTSDVRHKEIVRD
+109 NRTSDYRHKELVRE
-123 VFTRLLESDFLVKK
+123 VFTNLMDSNLLVQK
-137 TMKQYCSV
+137 TMKQYCSI
-145 SDGIVRFLPDR
+145 SDDNIRFLPDR

-163 ICSEDGARGDQC
+163 ICAEEGARGDQC
-175 DECGATYEA
+175 DECGSTYEA

-194 DPEAT
+194 DPDAS

-204 TDHLFFKL
+204 TEHLFFKL
-212 DLFQTSLEEHA
+212 DMFQTSLEEHA
-223 KLRQDTWKPNVRS
+223 KLRQKIWKPNVRS

-246 RPRAVTRDIDWGIEL
+246 RPRAVTRDIDWGIDL

-283 YTCARIWAERIASE
+283 YTCARIWAERFASE

-309 WWKADENGKS
+309 WWKTDEEGNS

-345 NASDNDRQITH
+345 NAANNNGLITH
-356 ENLPGSLVLESNVSS
+356 KNTPGSLVLESNVSS

-394 FLDRY
+394 FLERY
-399 DPDCLRYYLTINM
+399 DPDSLRYYLTINM

-446 LTHRLSN
+446 LTHRLAD

-460 RYDSHEEFNHETESC
+460 RYDSHEDFNREIESC
-475 QKLLNSAMESME
+475 QNLLNSAIESIE
-487 RQRFKEALRSLM
+487 RQRFKEALRSIM
-499 GIAQIGNQVL
+499 GIAQVGNQVL
-509 QRATPWKYLQSEES
+509 QRATPWKYLHSEES
-523 ADKEKSL
+523 FDKEKSL

-549 FMPFQSD
+549 FMPFQSE
-556 RLWKMLGENIELNNL
+556 RLWKMLGENMELNNL

-579 TSHLSWNDEPPEPL
+579 TSKLCWNGKTPEPL
-593 FKRLDLDE
+593 FKRLDLED

-608 LANDNNDDPVEGDN
+608 LANDNNKDPSDNDN
-622 KGADYIEF
+622 KGADYIDF

-639 TGKVISVEDHPNA
+639 TGKVISVDDHPNA
-652 DKLYVVTIQD
+652 DKLYVVTLQD

-676 YYEPSDLVGLNV
+676 YYDPSDLVGLNV

-703 SEGMLLAADDGDG
+703 SEGMLLAADDGHG
-716 NVSIVTTVG
+716 NVSIVTTVD
-725 DIGSG
+725 DIDSG

>member
-1 MSPGDYVTI
+1 
-10 FMAWPYVNAPLH
+10 
-22 LGHVAGNCLP
+22 
-32 ADIQYRYERA
+32 
-42 RGRRVLMC
+42 MC

-68 VSPQEVVDK
+68 ISPQDVVDK
-77 YHDLALKSLIQLGC
+77 YHDLALKSLNKLGC
-91 SWADNIDSRGVEY
+91 SWANNVDSRGVEY

-109 NRTSDVRHKEIVRD
+109 NRTSDHRHKELVRE
-123 VFTRLLESDFLVKK
+123 VFTNLMDSNLLVQK
-137 TMKQYCSV
+137 TMKQYCSI
-145 SDGIVRFLPDR
+145 SNDNIRFLPDR

-163 ICSEDGARGDQC
+163 ICSEEGARGDQC
-175 DECGATYEA
+175 DECGSTYEA

-194 DPEAT
+194 DPDAS

-204 TDHLFFKL
+204 TEHLFFKL
-212 DLFQTSLEEHA
+212 DMFQTSLEEHA
-223 KLRQDTWKPNVRS
+223 KLRQKIWKPNVRS

-246 RPRAVTRDIDWGIEL
+246 RPRAVTRDIDWGIDL

-283 YTCARIWAERIASE
+283 YTCARIWAERFASE

-309 WWKADENGKS
+309 WWKTDEEGNS

-345 NASDNDRQITH
+345 NAANSNGKITH
-356 ENLPGSLVLESNVSS
+356 KNTPGSLVLESNVSS

-394 FLDRY
+394 FLERY
-399 DPDCLRYYLTINM
+399 DPDSLRYYLTINM

-421 WEDFVERTNNE
+421 WEDFVDRTNNE

-446 LTHRLSN
+446 LTHRLAD

-460 RYDSHEEFNHETESC
+460 RYDSHEDFNREIESC
-475 QKLLNSAMESME
+475 QNLLDSAIESME
-487 RQRFKEALRSLM
+487 RQRFKEALRSIM
-499 GIAQIGNQVL
+499 GIAQVGNQVL

-523 ADKEKSL
+523 FDKEKSL

-549 FMPFQSD
+549 FMPFQSE
-556 RLWKMLGENIELNNL
+556 RLWKMLGEKIELNNL

-579 TSHLSWNDEPPEPL
+579 TSKLCWNGKTPEPL
-593 FKRLDLDE
+593 FRRLDLED

-608 LANDNNDDPVEGDN
+608 LANDNNKDPSEKDN
-622 KGADYIEF
+622 EGADYIDF

-639 TGKVISVEDHPNA
+639 TGKVISVDDHPNA
-652 DKLYVVTIQD
+652 DKLYVVTLQD

-676 YYEPSDLVGLNV
+676 YYDPSDLVGLNV

-703 SEGMLLAADDGDG
+703 SEGMLLAADDGNG
-716 NVSIVTTVG
+716 NVSIVTTVD
-725 DIGSG
+725 DIDSG

>member
-1 MSPGDYVTI
+1 
-10 FMAWPYVNAPLH
+10 
-22 LGHVAGNCLP
+22 
-32 ADIQYRYERA
+32 
-42 RGRRVLMC
+42 MC

-68 VSPQEVVDK
+68 ISPQDVVDK
-77 YHDLALKSLIQLGC
+77 YHDLALKSLNKLGC
-91 SWADNIDSRGVEY
+91 SWANNVDSRGVEY

-109 NRTSDVRHKEIVRD
+109 NRTSDYRHKELVRE
-123 VFTRLLESDFLVKK
+123 VFTNLMDSNLLVQK
-137 TMKQYCSV
+137 TMKQYCSI
-145 SDGIVRFLPDR
+145 SDDNIRFLPDR

-163 ICSEDGARGDQC
+163 ICAEEGARGDQC
-175 DECGATYEA
+175 DECGSTYEA

-194 DPEAT
+194 DPDAS

-204 TDHLFFKL
+204 TEHLFFKL
-212 DLFQTSLEEHA
+212 DMFQTSLEEHA
-223 KLRQDTWKPNVRS
+223 KLRQKIWKPNVRS

-246 RPRAVTRDIDWGIEL
+246 RPRAVTRDIDWGIDL

-283 YTCARIWAERIASE
+283 YTCARIWAERFASE

-309 WWKADENGKS
+309 WWKTDEEGNS

-345 NASDNDRQITH
+345 NAANNNGQITH
-356 ENLPGSLVLESNVSS
+356 KNTPGSLVLESNVSS

-394 FLDRY
+394 FLERY
-399 DPDCLRYYLTINM
+399 DPDSLRYYLTINM

-446 LTHRLSN
+446 LTHRLAD

-460 RYDSHEEFNHETESC
+460 RYDSHEDFNREIESC
-475 QKLLNSAMESME
+475 QNLLNSAIESIE
-487 RQRFKEALRSLM
+487 RQRFKEALRSIM
-499 GIAQIGNQVL
+499 GIAQVGNQVL
-509 QRATPWKYLQSEES
+509 QRATPWKYLHSEES
-523 ADKEKSL
+523 FDKEKSL

-549 FMPFQSD
+549 FMPFQSE
-556 RLWKMLGENIELNNL
+556 RLWKMLGENMELNNL

-579 TSHLSWNDEPPEPL
+579 TSKLCWNGKTPEPL
-593 FKRLDLDE
+593 FKRLDLED

-608 LANDNNDDPVEGDN
+608 LANDNNKDPSDNDN
-622 KGADYIEF
+622 KGADYIDF

-639 TGKVISVEDHPNA
+639 TGKVISVDDHPNA
-652 DKLYVVTIQD
+652 DKLYVVTLQD

-676 YYEPSDLVGLNV
+676 YYDPSDLVGLNV

-716 NVSIVTTVG
+716 NVSIVTTVD
-725 DIGSG
+725 DIDSG

>member
-1 MSPGDYVTI
+1 
-10 FMAWPYVNAPLH
+10 
-22 LGHVAGNCLP
+22 
-32 ADIQYRYERA
+32 
-42 RGRRVLMC
+42 MC

-68 VSPQEVVDK
+68 ISPQDVVDK
-77 YHDLALKSLIQLGC
+77 YHDLALKSLNKLGC
-91 SWADNIDSRGVEY
+91 SWANNVDSRGVEY

-109 NRTSDVRHKEIVRD
+109 NRTSDHRHKELVRE
-123 VFTRLLESDFLVKK
+123 VFTNLMDSNLLVQK
-137 TMKQYCSV
+137 TMKQYCSI
-145 SDGIVRFLPDR
+145 SDDNIRFLPDR

-163 ICSEDGARGDQC
+163 ICSEEGARGDQC
-175 DECGATYEA
+175 DECGSTYEA
-184 HELINPISKL
+184 HELINPTSKL
-194 DPEAT
+194 DPDAS

-204 TDHLFFKL
+204 TEHLFFKL
-212 DLFQTSLEEHA
+212 DMFQTSLEEHA
-223 KLRQDTWKPNVRS
+223 KLRQKIWKPNVRS

-246 RPRAVTRDIDWGIEL
+246 RPRAVTRDIDWGIDL

-283 YTCARIWAERIASE
+283 YTCARIWAERFASE

-309 WWKADENGKS
+309 WWKTDEEGNS

-345 NASDNDRQITH
+345 NAANSNGQITH
-356 ENLPGSLVLESNVSS
+356 KNTPGSLVLESNVSS

-394 FLDRY
+394 FLERY
-399 DPDCLRYYLTINM
+399 DPDSLRYYLTINM

-421 WEDFVERTNNE
+421 WEDFVDRTNNE

-446 LTHRLSN
+446 LTHRLAD

-460 RYDSHEEFNHETESC
+460 RYDSHEDFNREIESC
-475 QKLLNSAMESME
+475 QNLLDSAIESME
-487 RQRFKEALRSLM
+487 RQRFKEALRSIM
-499 GIAQIGNQVL
+499 GIAQVGNQVL

-523 ADKEKSL
+523 FDKEKSL

-549 FMPFQSD
+549 FMPFQSE
-556 RLWKMLGENIELNNL
+556 RLWKMLGENMELNNL

-579 TSHLSWNDEPPEPL
+579 TSKLCWNGKTPEPL
-593 FKRLDLDE
+593 FKRLDLED

-608 LANDNNDDPVEGDN
+608 LANDNNKHPSEKDI
-622 KGADYIEF
+622 KGADYIDF

-639 TGKVISVEDHPNA
+639 TGKVISVDDHPNA
-652 DKLYVVTIQD
+652 DKLYVVTLQD

-676 YYEPSDLVGLNV
+676 YYDPSDLVGLNV

-716 NVSIVTTVG
+716 NVSIITTVD
-725 DIGSG
+725 DIDSG

>member
-1 MSPGDYVTI
+1 
-10 FMAWPYVNAPLH
+10 
-22 LGHVAGNCLP
+22 
-32 ADIQYRYERA
+32 
-42 RGRRVLMC
+42 MC

-68 VSPQEVVDK
+68 ISPQDVVDK
-77 YHDLALKSLIQLGC
+77 YHDLALKSLNKLGC
-91 SWADNIDSRGVEY
+91 SWANNVDSRGVEY

-109 NRTSDVRHKEIVRD
+109 NRTSDHRHKELVRE
-123 VFTRLLESDFLVKK
+123 VFTNLMDSNLLVQK
-137 TMKQYCSV
+137 TMKQYCSI
-145 SDGIVRFLPDR
+145 SDDNIRFLPDR

-163 ICSEDGARGDQC
+163 ICSEEGARGDQC
-175 DECGATYEA
+175 DECGSTYEA

-194 DPEAT
+194 DPDAS

-204 TDHLFFKL
+204 TEHLFFKL
-212 DLFQTSLEEHA
+212 DMFQTSLEEHA
-223 KLRQDTWKPNVRS
+223 KLRQKIWKPNVRS

-246 RPRAVTRDIDWGIEL
+246 RPRAVTRDIDWGIDL

-283 YTCARIWAERIASE
+283 YTCARIWAERFASE

-309 WWKADENGKS
+309 WWKTDEEGNS

-345 NASDNDRQITH
+345 NAANSNGQITH
-356 ENLPGSLVLESNVSS
+356 KNTPGSLVLESNVSS

-394 FLDRY
+394 FLERY
-399 DPDCLRYYLTINM
+399 DPDSLRYYLTINM

-446 LTHRLSN
+446 LTHRLAD

-460 RYDSHEEFNHETESC
+460 RYDSHEDFNREIESC
-475 QKLLNSAMESME
+475 QNLLNSAIESIE
-487 RQRFKEALRSLM
+487 RQRFKEALRSIM
-499 GIAQIGNQVL
+499 GIAQVGNQVL

-523 ADKEKSL
+523 FDKEKSL

-549 FMPFQSD
+549 FMPFQSE
-556 RLWKMLGENIELNNL
+556 RLWKMLGENMELNNL

-579 TSHLSWNDEPPEPL
+579 TSKLCWNGKTPEPL
-593 FKRLDLDE
+593 FKRLDLED

-608 LANDNNDDPVEGDN
+608 LANDNNKDPSDNEN
-622 KGADYIEF
+622 KGADYIDF

-639 TGKVISVEDHPNA
+639 TGKVISVDDHPNA
-652 DKLYVVTIQD
+652 DKLYVVTLQD

-676 YYEPSDLVGLNV
+676 YYDPSDLVGLNV

-703 SEGMLLAADDGDG
+703 SEGMLLAADDGYG
-716 NVSIVTTVG
+716 NVSIVTTVD
-725 DIGSG
+725 DIDSG

>member
-1 MSPGDYVTI
+1 
-10 FMAWPYVNAPLH
+10 
-22 LGHVAGNCLP
+22 
-32 ADIQYRYERA
+32 
-42 RGRRVLMC
+42 MC

-68 VSPQEVVDK
+68 ISPQDVVDK
-77 YHDLALKSLIQLGC
+77 YHDLALKSLNKLGC
-91 SWADNIDSRGVEY
+91 SWANNVDSRGVEY

-109 NRTSDVRHKEIVRD
+109 NRTSDYRHKELVRE
-123 VFTRLLESDFLVKK
+123 VFTNLMDSNLLVQK
-137 TMKQYCSV
+137 TMKQYCSI
-145 SDGIVRFLPDR
+145 SDDNIRFLPDR

-163 ICSEDGARGDQC
+163 ICAEEGARGDQC
-175 DECGATYEA
+175 DECGSTYEA

-194 DPEAT
+194 DPDAS

-204 TDHLFFKL
+204 TEHLFFKL
-212 DLFQTSLEEHA
+212 DMFQTSLEEHA
-223 KLRQDTWKPNVRS
+223 KLRQKIWKPNVRS

-246 RPRAVTRDIDWGIEL
+246 RPRAVTRDIDWGIDL

-283 YTCARIWAERIASE
+283 YTCARIWAERFASE

-309 WWKADENGKS
+309 WWKTDEEGNS

-345 NASDNDRQITH
+345 NAANNNGQITH
-356 ENLPGSLVLESNVSS
+356 KNTPGSLVLESNVSS

-394 FLDRY
+394 FLERY
-399 DPDCLRYYLTINM
+399 DPDSLRYYLTINM

-446 LTHRLSN
+446 LTHRLAD

-460 RYDSHEEFNHETESC
+460 RYDSHEDFNREIESC
-475 QKLLNSAMESME
+475 QNLLNSAIESIE
-487 RQRFKEALRSLM
+487 RQRFKEALRSIM
-499 GIAQIGNQVL
+499 GIAQVGNQVL
-509 QRATPWKYLQSEES
+509 QRATPWKYLHSEES
-523 ADKEKSL
+523 FDKEKSL

-549 FMPFQSD
+549 FMPFQSE
-556 RLWKMLGENIELNNL
+556 RLWKMLGENMELNNL

-579 TSHLSWNDEPPEPL
+579 TSKLCWNGKTPEPL
-593 FKRLDLDE
+593 FKRLDLED

-608 LANDNNDDPVEGDN
+608 LANDNNKDPSDIDN
-622 KGADYIEF
+622 KGADYIDF
-630 EDFMKVEMK
+630 EDFIKVEMK
-639 TGKVISVEDHPNA
+639 TGKVISVDDHPNA
-652 DKLYVVTIQD
+652 DKLYVVTLQD

-676 YYEPSDLVGLNV
+676 YYDPSDLVGLNV

-703 SEGMLLAADDGDG
+703 SEGMLLAADDGHG
-716 NVSIVTTVG
+716 NVSIVTTVD
-725 DIGSG
+725 DIDSG

>member
-1 MSPGDYVTI
+1 
-10 FMAWPYVNAPLH
+10 
-22 LGHVAGNCLP
+22 
-32 ADIQYRYERA
+32 
-42 RGRRVLMC
+42 MC

-68 VSPQEVVDK
+68 ISPQDVVDK
-77 YHDLALKSLIQLGC
+77 YHDLALKSLNKLGC
-91 SWADNIDSRGVEY
+91 SWANNVDSRGVEY

-109 NRTSDVRHKEIVRD
+109 NRTSDYRHKELVRE
-123 VFTRLLESDFLVKK
+123 VFTNLMDSNLLVQK
-137 TMKQYCSV
+137 TMKQYCSI
-145 SDGIVRFLPDR
+145 SDDNIRFLPDR

-163 ICSEDGARGDQC
+163 ICAEEGARGDQC
-175 DECGATYEA
+175 DECGSTYEA

-194 DPEAT
+194 DPDAS

-204 TDHLFFKL
+204 TEHLFFKL
-212 DLFQTSLEEHA
+212 DMFQTSLEEHA
-223 KLRQDTWKPNVRS
+223 KLRQKIWKPNVRS

-246 RPRAVTRDIDWGIEL
+246 RPRAVTRDIDWGIDL

-283 YTCARIWAERIASE
+283 YTCARIWAERFASE

-309 WWKADENGKS
+309 WWKTDEEGNS

-345 NASDNDRQITH
+345 NAANNNGQITH
-356 ENLPGSLVLESNVSS
+356 KNTPGSLVLESNVSS

-394 FLDRY
+394 FLERY
-399 DPDCLRYYLTINM
+399 DPDSLRYYLTINM

-446 LTHRLSN
+446 LTHRLAD

-460 RYDSHEEFNHETESC
+460 RYDSHEDFNREIESC
-475 QKLLNSAMESME
+475 QNLLNSAIESIE
-487 RQRFKEALRSLM
+487 RQRFKEALRSIM
-499 GIAQIGNQVL
+499 GIAQVGNQVL
-509 QRATPWKYLQSEES
+509 QRATPWKYLHSEES
-523 ADKEKSL
+523 FDKEKSL

-549 FMPFQSD
+549 FMPFQSE
-556 RLWKMLGENIELNNL
+556 RLWKMLGENMELNNL

-579 TSHLSWNDEPPEPL
+579 TSKLCWNGKTPEPL
-593 FKRLDLDE
+593 FKRLDLED

-608 LANDNNDDPVEGDN
+608 LANDNNKDPSDNDN
-622 KGADYIEF
+622 KGADYIDF

-639 TGKVISVEDHPNA
+639 TGKVISVDDHPNA
-652 DKLYVVTIQD
+652 DKLYVVTLQD

-676 YYEPSDLVGLNV
+676 YYDPSDLVGLNV

-703 SEGMLLAADDGDG
+703 SEGMLLAADDGHG
-716 NVSIVTTVG
+716 NVSIVTTVD
-725 DIGSG
+725 DIDSG

>member
-1 MSPGDYVTI
+1 
-10 FMAWPYVNAPLH
+10 
-22 LGHVAGNCLP
+22 
-32 ADIQYRYERA
+32 
-42 RGRRVLMC
+42 MC

-68 VSPQEVVDK
+68 ISPQDVVDK
-77 YHDLALKSLIQLGC
+77 YHDLALKSLNKLGC
-91 SWADNIDSRGVEY
+91 SWANNVDSRGVEY

-109 NRTSDVRHKEIVRD
+109 NRTSDYRHKELVRE
-123 VFTRLLESDFLVKK
+123 VFTNLMDSNLLVQK
-137 TMKQYCSV
+137 TMKQYCSI
-145 SDGIVRFLPDR
+145 SDDNIRFLPDR

-163 ICSEDGARGDQC
+163 ICAEEGARGDQC
-175 DECGATYEA
+175 DECGSTYEA

-194 DPEAT
+194 DPDAS

-204 TDHLFFKL
+204 TEHLFFKL
-212 DLFQTSLEEHA
+212 DMFQTSLEEHA
-223 KLRQDTWKPNVRS
+223 KLRQKIWKPNVRS

-246 RPRAVTRDIDWGIEL
+246 RPRAVTRDIDWGIDL

-283 YTCARIWAERIASE
+283 YTCARIWAERFASE

-309 WWKADENGKS
+309 WWKTDEEGNS

-345 NASDNDRQITH
+345 NAANSNGQITH
-356 ENLPGSLVLESNVSS
+356 KNTPGSLVLESNVSS

-394 FLDRY
+394 FLERY
-399 DPDCLRYYLTINM
+399 DPDSLRYYLTINM

-446 LTHRLSN
+446 LTHRLAD

-460 RYDSHEEFNHETESC
+460 RYDSHEDFNREIESC
-475 QKLLNSAMESME
+475 QNLLNSAIESIE
-487 RQRFKEALRSLM
+487 RQRFKEALRSIM
-499 GIAQIGNQVL
+499 GIAQVGNQVL
-509 QRATPWKYLQSEES
+509 QRATPWKYLHSEES
-523 ADKEKSL
+523 FDKEKSL

-549 FMPFQSD
+549 FMPFQSE
-556 RLWKMLGENIELNNL
+556 RLWKMLGENMELNNL

-579 TSHLSWNDEPPEPL
+579 TSKLCWNGKTPEPL
-593 FKRLDLDE
+593 FKRLDLED

-608 LANDNNDDPVEGDN
+608 LANDNNKDPSDNDN
-622 KGADYIEF
+622 KGADYIDF

-639 TGKVISVEDHPNA
+639 TGKVISVDDHPNA
-652 DKLYVVTIQD
+652 DKLYVVTLQD

-676 YYEPSDLVGLNV
+676 YYDPSDLVGLNV

-703 SEGMLLAADDGDG
+703 SEGMLLAADDGHG
-716 NVSIVTTVG
+716 NVSIVTTVD
-725 DIGSG
+725 DIDSG

>member
-1 MSPGDYVTI
+1 
-10 FMAWPYVNAPLH
+10 
-22 LGHVAGNCLP
+22 
-32 ADIQYRYERA
+32 
-42 RGRRVLMC
+42 MC

-68 VSPQEVVDK
+68 ISPQDVVDK
-77 YHDLALKSLIQLGC
+77 YHDLALKSLNKLGC
-91 SWADNIDSRGVEY
+91 SWANNVDSRGVEY

-109 NRTSDVRHKEIVRD
+109 NRTSDHRHKELVRE
-123 VFTRLLESDFLVKK
+123 VFTNLMDSNLLVQK
-137 TMKQYCSV
+137 TMKQYCSI
-145 SDGIVRFLPDR
+145 SDDNIRFLPDR

-163 ICSEDGARGDQC
+163 ICSEEGARGDQC
-175 DECGATYEA
+175 DECGSTYEA

-194 DPEAT
+194 DPDAS

-204 TDHLFFKL
+204 TEHLFFKL
-212 DLFQTSLEEHA
+212 DMFQTSLEEHA
-223 KLRQDTWKPNVRS
+223 KLRQKIWKPNVRS

-246 RPRAVTRDIDWGIEL
+246 RPRAVTRDIDWGIDL

-283 YTCARIWAERIASE
+283 YTCARIWAERFASE

-309 WWKADENGKS
+309 WWKTDEEGNS

-345 NASDNDRQITH
+345 NAANSNGQITH
-356 ENLPGSLVLESNVSS
+356 KNTPGSLVLESNVSS

-394 FLDRY
+394 FLERY
-399 DPDCLRYYLTINM
+399 DPDSLRYYLTINM

-421 WEDFVERTNNE
+421 WEDFVDRTNNE

-446 LTHRLSN
+446 LTHRLAD

-460 RYDSHEEFNHETESC
+460 RYDSHEDFNREIESC
-475 QKLLNSAMESME
+475 QNLLDSAIESME
-487 RQRFKEALRSLM
+487 RQRFKEALRSIM
-499 GIAQIGNQVL
+499 GIAQVGNQVL

-523 ADKEKSL
+523 FDKEKSL

-549 FMPFQSD
+549 FMPFQSE
-556 RLWKMLGENIELNNL
+556 RLWKMLGENMELNNL

-579 TSHLSWNDEPPEPL
+579 TSKLCWNGKTPEPL
-593 FKRLDLDE
+593 FKRLDLED

-608 LANDNNDDPVEGDN
+608 LANDNNKDPSDNDN
-622 KGADYIEF
+622 KGADYIDF

-639 TGKVISVEDHPNA
+639 TGKVISVDDHPNA
-652 DKLYVVTIQD
+652 DKLYVVTLQD

-676 YYEPSDLVGLNV
+676 YYDPSDLVGLNV

-703 SEGMLLAADDGDG
+703 SEGMLLAADDGHG
-716 NVSIVTTVG
+716 NVSIVTTVD
-725 DIGSG
+725 DIDSG

>member
-1 MSPGDYVTI
+1 
-10 FMAWPYVNAPLH
+10 
-22 LGHVAGNCLP
+22 
-32 ADIQYRYERA
+32 
-42 RGRRVLMC
+42 MC

-68 VSPQEVVDK
+68 ISPQDVVDK
-77 YHDLALKSLIQLGC
+77 YHDLALKSLNKLGC
-91 SWADNIDSRGVEY
+91 SWANNVDSRGVEY

-109 NRTSDVRHKEIVRD
+109 NRTSDYRHKELVRE
-123 VFTRLLESDFLVKK
+123 VFTNLMDSNLLVQK
-137 TMKQYCSV
+137 TMKQYCSI
-145 SDGIVRFLPDR
+145 SDDNIRFLPDR

-163 ICSEDGARGDQC
+163 ICSEEGARGDQC
-175 DECGATYEA
+175 DECGSTYEA

-194 DPEAT
+194 DPDAS

-204 TDHLFFKL
+204 TEHLFFKL
-212 DLFQTSLEEHA
+212 DMFQTSLEEHA
-223 KLRQDTWKPNVRS
+223 KLRQKIWKPNVRS

-246 RPRAVTRDIDWGIEL
+246 RPRAVTRDIDWGIDL

-283 YTCARIWAERIASE
+283 YTCARIWAERFASE

-309 WWKADENGKS
+309 WWKTDEEGNS

-345 NASDNDRQITH
+345 NAANNNGLITH
-356 ENLPGSLVLESNVSS
+356 KNTPGSLVLESNVSS

-394 FLDRY
+394 FLERY
-399 DPDCLRYYLTINM
+399 DPDSLRYYLTINM

-446 LTHRLSN
+446 LTHRLAD

-460 RYDSHEEFNHETESC
+460 RYDSHEDFNREIESC
-475 QKLLNSAMESME
+475 QNLLDSAIESME
-487 RQRFKEALRSLM
+487 RQRFKEALRSIM
-499 GIAQIGNQVL
+499 GIAQVGNQVL
-509 QRATPWKYLQSEES
+509 QRATPWKYLHSEES
-523 ADKEKSL
+523 FDKEKSL

-549 FMPFQSD
+549 FMPFQSE
-556 RLWKMLGENIELNNL
+556 RLWKMLGENMELNNL

-579 TSHLSWNDEPPEPL
+579 TSKLCWNGKTPEPL
-593 FKRLDLDE
+593 FKRLDLED

-608 LANDNNDDPVEGDN
+608 LANDNNKDPSDNDN
-622 KGADYIEF
+622 KGADYIDF

-639 TGKVISVEDHPNA
+639 TGKVISVDDHPNA
-652 DKLYVVTIQD
+652 DKLYVVTLQD

-676 YYEPSDLVGLNV
+676 YYDPSDLVGLNV

-703 SEGMLLAADDGDG
+703 SEGMLLAADDGHG
-716 NVSIVTTVG
+716 NVSIVTTVD
-725 DIGSG
+725 DIDSG

>member
-1 MSPGDYVTI
+1 
-10 FMAWPYVNAPLH
+10 
-22 LGHVAGNCLP
+22 
-32 ADIQYRYERA
+32 
-42 RGRRVLMC
+42 MC

-68 VSPQEVVDK
+68 ISPQDVVDK
-77 YHDLALKSLIQLGC
+77 YHDLALKSLNKLGC
-91 SWADNIDSRGVEY
+91 SWANNVDSRGVEY

-109 NRTSDVRHKEIVRD
+109 NRTSDHRHKELVRE
-123 VFTRLLESDFLVKK
+123 VFTNLMDSNLLVQK
-137 TMKQYCSV
+137 TMKQYCSI
-145 SDGIVRFLPDR
+145 SDDNIRFLPDR

-163 ICSEDGARGDQC
+163 ICSEEGARGDQC
-175 DECGATYEA
+175 DECGSTYEA
-184 HELINPISKL
+184 HELINPTSKL
-194 DPEAT
+194 DPDAS

-204 TDHLFFKL
+204 TEHLFFKL
-212 DLFQTSLEEHA
+212 DMFQTSLEEHA
-223 KLRQDTWKPNVRS
+223 KLRQKIWKPNVRS

-246 RPRAVTRDIDWGIEL
+246 RPRAVTRDIDWGIDL

-283 YTCARIWAERIASE
+283 YTCARIWAERFASE

-309 WWKADENGKS
+309 WWKTDEEGNS

-345 NASDNDRQITH
+345 NAANSNGQITH
-356 ENLPGSLVLESNVSS
+356 KNTPGSLVLESNVSS

-394 FLDRY
+394 FLERY
-399 DPDCLRYYLTINM
+399 DPDSLRYYLTINM

-446 LTHRLSN
+446 LTHRLAD

-460 RYDSHEEFNHETESC
+460 RYDSHEDFNGEIESC
-475 QKLLNSAMESME
+475 QNLLDSAIESME
-487 RQRFKEALRSLM
+487 RQRFKEALRSIM
-499 GIAQIGNQVL
+499 GIAQVGNQVL

-523 ADKEKSL
+523 FDKEKSL

-549 FMPFQSD
+549 FMPFQSE
-556 RLWKMLGENIELNNL
+556 RLWKMLGENMELNNL

-579 TSHLSWNDEPPEPL
+579 TSKLCWNGKTPEPL
-593 FKRLDLDE
+593 FKRLDLED

-608 LANDNNDDPVEGDN
+608 LANDNNKHPSEKDI
-622 KGADYIEF
+622 KGADYIDF

-639 TGKVISVEDHPNA
+639 TGKVISVDDHPNA
-652 DKLYVVTIQD
+652 DKLYVVTLQD

-676 YYEPSDLVGLNV
+676 YYDPSDLVGLNV

-716 NVSIVTTVG
+716 NVSIITTVD
-725 DIGSG
+725 DIDSG

>member
-1 MSPGDYVTI
+1 
-10 FMAWPYVNAPLH
+10 
-22 LGHVAGNCLP
+22 
-32 ADIQYRYERA
+32 
-42 RGRRVLMC
+42 MC

-68 VSPQEVVDK
+68 ISPQDVVDK
-77 YHDLALKSLIQLGC
+77 YHDLALKSLNKLGC
-91 SWADNIDSRGVEY
+91 SWANNVDSRGVEY

-109 NRTSDVRHKEIVRD
+109 NRTSDHRHKELVRE
-123 VFTRLLESDFLVKK
+123 VFTNLMDSNLLVQK
-137 TMKQYCSV
+137 TMKQYCSI
-145 SDGIVRFLPDR
+145 SNDNIRFLPDR

-163 ICSEDGARGDQC
+163 ICSEEGARGDQC
-175 DECGATYEA
+175 DECGSTYEA
-184 HELINPISKL
+184 HELINPTSKL
-194 DPEAT
+194 DPDAS

-204 TDHLFFKL
+204 TEHLFFKL
-212 DLFQTSLEEHA
+212 DMFQTSLEEHA
-223 KLRQDTWKPNVRS
+223 KLRQKIWKPNVRS

-246 RPRAVTRDIDWGIEL
+246 RPRAVTRDIDWGIDL

-283 YTCARIWAERIASE
+283 YTCARIWAERFASE

-309 WWKADENGKS
+309 WWKTDEEGNS

-345 NASDNDRQITH
+345 NAANSNGQITH
-356 ENLPGSLVLESNVSS
+356 KNTPGSLVLESNVSS

-394 FLDRY
+394 FLERY
-399 DPDCLRYYLTINM
+399 DPDSLRYYLTINM

-446 LTHRLSN
+446 LTHRLAD

-460 RYDSHEEFNHETESC
+460 RYDSHEDFNGEIESC
-475 QKLLNSAMESME
+475 QNLLDSAIKSME
-487 RQRFKEALRSLM
+487 RQRFKEALRSIM
-499 GIAQIGNQVL
+499 GIAQVGNQVL

-523 ADKEKSL
+523 FDKEKSL

-549 FMPFQSD
+549 FMPFQSE
-556 RLWKMLGENIELNNL
+556 RLWKMLGENMELNNL

-579 TSHLSWNDEPPEPL
+579 TSKLCWNGKTPEPL
-593 FKRLDLDE
+593 FKRLDLED

-608 LANDNNDDPVEGDN
+608 LANDNNKHPSEKDI
-622 KGADYIEF
+622 KGADYIDF

-639 TGKVISVEDHPNA
+639 TGKVISVDDHPNA
-652 DKLYVVTIQD
+652 DKLYVVTLQD

-676 YYEPSDLVGLNV
+676 YYDPSDLVGLNV

-703 SEGMLLAADDGDG
+703 SEGMLLAADDGHG
-716 NVSIVTTVG
+716 NVSIVTTVD
-725 DIGSG
+725 DIDSG

>member
-1 MSPGDYVTI
+1 
-10 FMAWPYVNAPLH
+10 
-22 LGHVAGNCLP
+22 
-32 ADIQYRYERA
+32 
-42 RGRRVLMC
+42 MC

-68 VSPQEVVDK
+68 ISPQDVVDK
-77 YHDLALKSLIQLGC
+77 YHDLALKSLNKLGC
-91 SWADNIDSRGVEY
+91 SWANNVDSRGVEY

-109 NRTSDVRHKEIVRD
+109 NRTSDHRHKELVRE
-123 VFTRLLESDFLVKK
+123 VFTNLMDSKLLVQK
-137 TMKQYCSV
+137 TMKQYCSI
-145 SDGIVRFLPDR
+145 SNDNIRFLPDR

-163 ICSEDGARGDQC
+163 ICSEEGARGDQC
-175 DECGATYEA
+175 DECGSTYEA

-194 DPEAT
+194 DPDAS

-204 TDHLFFKL
+204 TEHLFFKL
-212 DLFQTSLEEHA
+212 DMFQTSLEEHA
-223 KLRQDTWKPNVRS
+223 KLRQKIWKPNVRS

-246 RPRAVTRDIDWGIEL
+246 RPRAVTRDIDWGIDL

-283 YTCARIWAERIASE
+283 YTCARIWAERFASE

-309 WWKADENGKS
+309 WWKTDEEGNS

-345 NASDNDRQITH
+345 NAANSNGQITH
-356 ENLPGSLVLESNVSS
+356 KNTPGSLVLESNVSS

-394 FLDRY
+394 FLERY
-399 DPDCLRYYLTINM
+399 DPDSLRYYLTINM

-446 LTHRLSN
+446 LTHRLAD

-460 RYDSHEEFNHETESC
+460 RYDSHEDFNGEIESC
-475 QKLLNSAMESME
+475 QNLLDSAIESME
-487 RQRFKEALRSLM
+487 RQRFKEALRSIM
-499 GIAQIGNQVL
+499 GIAQVGNQVL

-523 ADKEKSL
+523 FDKEKSL

-549 FMPFQSD
+549 FMPFQSE
-556 RLWKMLGENIELNNL
+556 RLWKMLGENMELNNL

-579 TSHLSWNDEPPEPL
+579 TSKLCWNGKTPEPL
-593 FKRLDLDE
+593 FKRLDLED

-608 LANDNNDDPVEGDN
+608 LANDNNKDPSDNDN
-622 KGADYIEF
+622 KGADYIDF

-639 TGKVISVEDHPNA
+639 TGKVISVDDHPNA
-652 DKLYVVTIQD
+652 DKLYVVTLQD

-676 YYEPSDLVGLNV
+676 YYDPSDLVGLNV

-716 NVSIVTTVG
+716 NVSIITTVD
-725 DIGSG
+725 DIDSG

>member
-1 MSPGDYVTI
+1 
-10 FMAWPYVNAPLH
+10 
-22 LGHVAGNCLP
+22 
-32 ADIQYRYERA
+32 
-42 RGRRVLMC
+42 
-50 SGSDEHGTPI
+50 
-60 TITAEELG
+60 
-68 VSPQEVVDK
+68 
-77 YHDLALKSLIQLGC
+77 
-91 SWADNIDSRGVEY
+91 
-104 GGALY
+104 
-109 NRTSDVRHKEIVRD
+109 
-123 VFTRLLESDFLVKK
+123 
-137 TMKQYCSV
+137 
-145 SDGIVRFLPDR
+145 
-156 YVEGTCP
+156 
-163 ICSEDGARGDQC
+163 
-175 DECGATYEA
+175 
-184 HELINPISKL
+184 
-194 DPEAT
+194 
-199 IEIRD
+199 
-204 TDHLFFKL
+204 
-212 DLFQTSLEEHA
+212 
-223 KLRQDTWKPNVRS
+223 

-246 RPRAVTRDIDWGIEL
+246 RPRAVTRDIDWGIDL

-283 YTCARIWAERIASE
+283 YTCARIWAERFASE

-309 WWKADENGKS
+309 WWKTDEEGNS

-345 NASDNDRQITH
+345 NAANSNGQITH
-356 ENLPGSLVLESNVSS
+356 KNTPGSLVLESNVSS

-394 FLDRY
+394 FLERY
-399 DPDCLRYYLTINM
+399 DPDSLRYYLTINM

-421 WEDFVERTNNE
+421 WEDFVDRTNNE

-446 LTHRLSN
+446 LTHRLAD

-460 RYDSHEEFNHETESC
+460 RYDSHEDFNREIESC
-475 QKLLNSAMESME
+475 QNLLDSAIESME
-487 RQRFKEALRSLM
+487 RQRFKEALRSIM
-499 GIAQIGNQVL
+499 GIAQVGNQVL

-523 ADKEKSL
+523 FDKEKSL

-549 FMPFQSD
+549 FMPFQSE
-556 RLWKMLGENIELNNL
+556 RLWKMLGEKIELNNL

-579 TSHLSWNDEPPEPL
+579 TSKLCWNGKTPEPL
-593 FKRLDLDE
+593 FKRLDLED

-608 LANDNNDDPVEGDN
+608 LANDNNKDPSEKDN
-622 KGADYIEF
+622 EGADYIDF

-639 TGKVISVEDHPNA
+639 TGKVISVDDHPNA
-652 DKLYVVTIQD
+652 DKLYVVTLQD

-676 YYEPSDLVGLNV
+676 YYDPSDLVGLNV

-716 NVSIVTTVG
+716 NVSIVTTVD
-725 DIGSG
+725 DIDSG

>member
-1 MSPGDYVTI
+1 
-10 FMAWPYVNAPLH
+10 
-22 LGHVAGNCLP
+22 
-32 ADIQYRYERA
+32 
-42 RGRRVLMC
+42 MC

-68 VSPQEVVDK
+68 ISPQDVVDK
-77 YHDLALKSLIQLGC
+77 YHDLALKSLNKLGC
-91 SWADNIDSRGVEY
+91 SWANNVDSRGVEY

-109 NRTSDVRHKEIVRD
+109 NRTSDHRHKELVRE
-123 VFTRLLESDFLVKK
+123 VFTNLMDSNLLVQK
-137 TMKQYCSV
+137 TMKQYCSI
-145 SDGIVRFLPDR
+145 SDDNIRFLPDR

-163 ICSEDGARGDQC
+163 ICSEEGARGDQC
-175 DECGATYEA
+175 DECGSTYEA

-194 DPEAT
+194 DPDAS

-204 TDHLFFKL
+204 TEHLFFKL
-212 DLFQTSLEEHA
+212 DMFQTSLEEHA
-223 KLRQDTWKPNVRS
+223 KLRQKIWKPNVRS

-246 RPRAVTRDIDWGIEL
+246 RPRAVTRDIDWGIDL

-283 YTCARIWAERIASE
+283 YTCARIWAERFASE

-309 WWKADENGKS
+309 WWKTDEEGNS

-345 NASDNDRQITH
+345 NAANSNGQITH
-356 ENLPGSLVLESNVSS
+356 KNTPGSLVLESNVSS

-384 SRKHAVWLPS
+384 SKKHAVWLPS
-394 FLDRY
+394 FLERY
-399 DPDCLRYYLTINM
+399 DPDSLRYYLTINM

-446 LTHRLSN
+446 LTHRLAD

-460 RYDSHEEFNHETESC
+460 RYDSHEDFNREIESC
-475 QKLLNSAMESME
+475 QNLLDSAIESME
-487 RQRFKEALRSLM
+487 RQRFKEALRSIM
-499 GIAQIGNQVL
+499 GIAQVGNQVL

-523 ADKEKSL
+523 FDKEKSL

-549 FMPFQSD
+549 FMPFQSEK
-556 RLWKMLGENIELNNL
+556 LWKMLGENMELNNL

-579 TSHLSWNDEPPEPL
+579 TSKLCWNGKKPEPL
-593 FKRLDLDE
+593 FKRLDLED

-608 LANDNNDDPVEGDN
+608 LANDNNKDPSDNEN
-622 KGADYIEF
+622 KGADYIDF

-639 TGKVISVEDHPNA
+639 TGKVISVDDHPNA
-652 DKLYVVTIQD
+652 DKLYVVTLQD

-676 YYEPSDLVGLNV
+676 YYDPSDLVGLNV

-696 KKLRGVM
+696 KKLRGIM
-703 SEGMLLAADDGDG
+703 SEGMLLAADDGHG
-716 NVSIVTTVG
+716 NVSIVTTVD
-725 DIGSG
+725 DINSG